1 MCPRDENI
9 HACSLDPT
17 SLTVSGYAIS
27 QGSIITQLNTT
38 KLLAILGITAF
49 TITFGVSE
57 FEDKEEA
64 GADVGTG
71 CTAAAGAAI
80 RGVRAQ
86 WHLPHLSRRVR
97 HSLHPARTRSKYH
110 DHSRYSLPLVSLPP
124 EVPGQLADG
133 YLQWYRGIDSSQLG
147 RWDAGGRLD
156 GCREGT
162 ADGPLCLCSV
172 CVHRTWPNNVWIRVS
187 MSMYRHEEE
196 LMITLRSE
204 EKYDF
209 RVVVWIMLAMSTTF
223 AVSLLFILRETR
235 ASVLLSRRAAKLRKE
250 TGDERYQ
257 SRDDFERGS
266 FIIMM
271 KTSLGRP
278 IRMLYTEP
286 VLLAFAIWYVP
297 SFTPNF
303 ETNSFCR
310 ISFCWGVLY
319 ILLESLPLVFGG
331 VYGFSIGQSGLT
343 FITQI
348 VGSCIGLGES
358 RPLRPPSTSTNNSS
372 SCGLL
377 LQHRL
382 PQERRETRTR
392 GEAVHRNGRRYP
404 PPRRILDL
412 RMDQLLLRPLD
423 LPLYRYLHPM

>member
-1 MCPRDENI
+1 
-9 HACSLDPT
+9 
-17 SLTVSGYAIS
+17 
-27 QGSIITQLNTT
+27 
-38 KLLAILGITAF
+38 
-49 TITFGVSE
+49 
-57 FEDKEEA
+57 
-64 GADVGTG
+64 
-71 CTAAAGAAI
+71 
-80 RGVRAQ
+80 
-86 WHLPHLSRRVR
+86 
-97 HSLHPARTRSKYH
+97 
-110 DHSRYSLPLVSLPP
+110 
-124 EVPGQLADG
+124 
-133 YLQWYRGIDSSQLG
+133 
-147 RWDAGGRLD
+147 
-156 GCREGT
+156 
-162 ADGPLCLCSV
+162 
-172 CVHRTWPNNVWIRVS
+172 
-187 MSMYRHEEE
+187 
-196 LMITLRSE
+196 MITLRSE

-223 AVSLLFILRETR
+223 AVSLVFILRETR